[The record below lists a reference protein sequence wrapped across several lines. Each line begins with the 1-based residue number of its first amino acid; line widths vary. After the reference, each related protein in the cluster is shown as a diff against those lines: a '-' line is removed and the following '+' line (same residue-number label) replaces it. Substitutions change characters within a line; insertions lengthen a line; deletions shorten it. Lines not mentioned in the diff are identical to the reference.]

1 VNVEHV
7 EVRRGAYHDSV
18 TLMRVSRELTRRTD
32 VTGALTAMATAL
44 NLELLAGLGFDPP
57 PEAGPADLLVAIRAV
72 DRAGLDGA
80 RTALDALLAEASAA
94 SAAGTG
100 AAAPPPARTT
110 GSAARRIDG
119 TLALVSVPGPHAFVE
134 AMDALAAGLN
144 VMVFSDNVPLEQEI
158 ALKEEAARRDLIVMG
173 PDCGTAVVGGAG
185 LGFAN
190 AVRPG
195 PVGLVAASGTGSQ
208 QLMSLLDTAGVGI
221 SHALGVGGRDLSA
234 AVSGRSTLQAL
245 AALDA
250 DPATELIVVVSKPPA
265 AHVTALVREAVR
277 RLRTPTLLAL
287 LGPGRPDLTAVAER
301 AVTSLGAA
309 VPDWPRWP
317 AAPAGTRRPGSLR
330 GLYAGGTLR
339 DEALLIA
346 TAALG
351 PVRAN
356 GTPSVASGPDGGP
369 GERPGAGPAPGAT
382 GAGAAAA
389 LCAPHRRSEGHC
401 MIDFG
406 ADEFTRGR
414 AHPLMD
420 PTLRLERLAAEAAD
434 PACGVILLDVVLGHG
449 AEPDPSA
456 LLAPAITEA
465 LAARPG
471 DLSVVVSLCGT
482 DSDPQDRDRQA
493 TALHRAGASVF
504 ASNAAAARHAVS
516 LIEEP

>member
-1 VNVEHV
+1 MSAEHV
-7 EVRRGAYHDSV
+7 EVRHGTYHDSV
-18 TLMRVSRELTRRTD
+18 TLMRVSRELTRRAD

-57 PEAGPADLLVAIRAV
+57 QAGPADLLVAIRAV
-72 DRAGLDGA
+72 DRAGLDSA
-80 RTALDALLAEASAA
+80 RTALDTLLAEASAPPT
-94 SAAGTG
+94 AGNGT
-100 AAAPPPARTT
+100 AAPRPARTT

-119 TLALVSVPGPHAFVE
+119 TIALVSVPGPHAFVE

-190 AVRPG
+190 VVRPG

-250 DPATELIVVVSKPPA
+250 DPATELIIVVSKPPA
-265 AHVTALVREAVR
+265 ARVTALVREAVR
-277 RLRTPTLLAL
+277 RLRTPALLAL
-287 LGPGRPDLTAVAER
+287 LGPRRPDLTAVAER
-301 AVTSLGAA
+301 ALASLGAA

-339 DEALLIA
+339 DEALLVA

-351 PVRAN
+351 SVRAN
-356 GTPSVASGPDGGP
+356 GTPAGASGPDGRRREGP
-369 GERPGAGPAPGAT
+369 GSGPAPGAPWT
-382 GAGAAAA
+382 PG
-389 LCAPHRRSEGHC
+389 RRSEGHC

-406 ADEFTRGR
+406 ADELTRGR

-434 PACGVILLDVVLGHG
+434 PSCGVILLDVVLGHG

-456 LLAPAITEA
+456 LLAPAIEEG

-493 TALHRAGASVF
+493 ATLYGAGASVF